1 MPKALIAAALSLAVA
16 GPASGLS
23 CLKPDI
29 VAAFSDAA
37 AADEVYVIVSGR
49 FSDGPGP
56 RDGGT
61 TGGEPR
67 SYEAFFSGWTI
78 FANGPEERINEPV
91 RVFETCTAEWCAELP
106 MDTEVLTF
114 LQRDPDGGKP
124 TLVLNACQGNL
135 FPEPTEAMMEA
146 ITTCFA
152 KGCTAS

>member
-1 MPKALIAAALSLAVA
+1 MPKALIAAALSLALA
-16 GPASGLS
+16 GPATALS
-23 CLKPDI
+23 CLQPDI

-37 AADEVYVIVSGR
+37 AADEVYVIVQGQ

-56 RDGGT
+56 RPGGT

-67 SYEAFFSGWTI
+67 SYEAYFSGWTI
-78 FANGPEERINEPV
+78 FANGPEERMNAPV
-91 RVFETCTAEWCAELP
+91 RIVETCTAEWCAELP

-124 TLVLNACQGNL
+124 TLLLNACQGNL
-135 FPEPTEAMMEA
+135 FTDPTEEHIEA
-146 ITTCFA
+146 ITTCFE